1 MPPELLAIP
10 FGIAVGIL
18 LGLLGGGGS
27 ILAVPVL
34 VYVLGQEVRAAT
46 TESLIIVGT
55 TAAIATVA
63 HHRAGHVRWRPAL
76 VFAAAAAIGAFAG
89 TALNRLVD
97 PEAILASFAL
107 LLLAAAAAVVRRRD
121 EATLS
126 RSRGGGL
133 VKRALPVGFATGT
146 LTGFYGVGG
155 GFLIVPALAVLLGV
169 GFAEAIGTSLAV
181 IGLTSAAALVA
192 HLASG
197 SIDWPVTTSFTAA
210 AVIGALAGTRA
221 SDRVP
226 ARQLRFGFATL
237 LVGVAAFLLARN
249 ANGVL

>member
-1 MPPELLAIP
+1 VPAELLAIP

-46 TESLIIVGT
+46 TESLIIVGA
-55 TAAIATVA
+55 TAAIAAVA
-63 HHRAGHVRWRPAL
+63 HHRAGHVLWRPAL
-76 VFAAAAAIGAFAG
+76 IFSGAAGIGALAG

-107 LLLAAAAAVVRRRD
+107 LLLVAAAGVVRRRGD
-121 EATLS
+121 ATLS
-126 RSRGGGL
+126 RSRGGSL
-133 VKRALPVGFATGT
+133 VKRALPVGFATGA

-181 IGLTSAAALVA
+181 IALTSAAALVA

-197 SIDWPVTTSFTAA
+197 GIDWPITTSFTAA
-210 AVIGALAGTRA
+210 AVIGALAGARA

-226 ARQLRFGFATL
+226 TRELQFGFAAL
-237 LVGVAAFLLARN
+237 LVGVAAFLLAKN
-249 ANGVL
+249 AHGIL

>member
-34 VYVLGQEVRAAT
+34 VYILGQDVRAAT
-46 TESLIIVGT
+46 TESLVIVGV
-55 TAAIATVA
+55 TAAIAAVA
-63 HHRAGHVRWRPAL
+63 HHRARHVRWRPAL
-76 VFAAAAAIGAFAG
+76 VFSGAAAIGAFAG

-107 LLLAAAAAVVRRRD
+107 LLLAAAAGVVRRPGETAGFRC
-121 EATLS
+121 
-126 RSRGGGL
+126 RGSCL
-133 VKRALPVGFATGT
+133 LKRALPVGFATGA

-155 GFLIVPALAVLLGV
+155 GFLIVPALAVLIGV

-181 IGLTSAAALVA
+181 IALTSAAALVA

-197 SIDWPVTTSFTAA
+197 GVDWPVTASFTAA
-210 AVIGALAGTRA
+210 GVLGALAGTRA

-226 ARQLRFGFATL
+226 VRQLRFGFAAL
-237 LVGVAAFLLARN
+237 LVGVAAFLLAKN
-249 ANGVL
+249 AGGTL

>member
-1 MPPELLAIP
+1 VPPELLAIP

-46 TESLIIVGT
+46 TESLIIVGV
-55 TAAIATVA
+55 TAAIAAA

-76 VFAAAAAIGAFAG
+76 VFSAAAAIGALAG

-97 PEAILASFAL
+97 PEALLVSFAPL
-107 LLLAAAAAVVRRRD
+107 LLVAAAGVVRRRG
-121 EATLS
+121 ETPGF
-126 RSRGGGL
+126 RCQGGCL
-133 VKRALPVGFATGT
+133 VKRALPVGFTTGA

-155 GFLIVPALAVLLGV
+155 GFLIVPTLAVLLGV

-181 IGLTSAAALVA
+181 IALTSAAALVA

-197 SIDWPVTTSFTAA
+197 SIDWPVTASFTAA
-210 AVIGALAGTRA
+210 AIVGALAGTRA

-237 LVGVAAFLLARN
+237 LVGVAAFLLAKN
-249 ANGVL
+249 ATGVV

>member
-46 TESLIIVGT
+46 TESLIIVGA
-55 TAAIATVA
+55 TAAIAAVA

-76 VFAAAAAIGAFAG
+76 VFSGAAAIGALAG
-89 TALNRLVD
+89 TVLNRLVD
-97 PEAILASFAL
+97 PAAILASFAL
-107 LLLAAAAAVVRRRD
+107 LLLAAAAGVVLRRGEPD
-121 EATLS
+121 AS
-126 RSRGGGL
+126 RRPGSLLLR
-133 VKRALPVGFATGT
+133 RALPAGVATGA

-155 GFLIVPALAVLLGV
+155 GFLIVPALAVLVGV

-181 IGLTSAAALVA
+181 IALTSAAALAA

-197 SIDWPVTTSFTAA
+197 GIDWSVTASFTAA
-210 AVIGALAGTRA
+210 GVIGALAGTRA

-226 ARQLRFGFATL
+226 TSQLRFGFATL
-237 LVGVAAFLLARN
+237 LVGVAAFLLAKN
-249 ANGVL
+249 AGGAL

>member
-1 MPPELLAIP
+1 MPAELLAIP

-46 TESLIIVGT
+46 TESLIIVGV
-55 TAAIATVA
+55 TAAIAAGA
-63 HHRAGHVRWRPAL
+63 HHRAGHVRWRPAF
-76 VFAAAAAIGAFAG
+76 VFSSAAAIGAFAG

-97 PEAILASFAL
+97 PEALLASFAL
-107 LLLAAAAAVVRRRD
+107 LLLLAAAGVVRRRG
-121 EATLS
+121 ETPGF
-126 RSRGGGL
+126 RCQGGCL
-133 VKRALPVGFATGT
+133 VKRALPVGFTTGA

-155 GFLIVPALAVLLGV
+155 GFLIVPTLAVLLGV

-181 IGLTSAAALVA
+181 IALTSAAALVA

-197 SIDWPVTTSFTAA
+197 SIDWPVTASFTAA
-210 AVIGALAGTRA
+210 AVIGALVGTRA

-226 ARQLRFGFATL
+226 TRQLQFGFAAL
-237 LVGVAAFLLARN
+237 LVGVAAFLLAKN
-249 ANGVL
+249 ANGIL

>member
-46 TESLIIVGT
+46 TESLIIVGA
-55 TAAIATVA
+55 TAAIAAVA

-76 VFAAAAAIGAFAG
+76 VFSGAAAIGALAG

-107 LLLAAAAAVVRRRD
+107 LLLAAAAGIVPRRGETPGFRC
-121 EATLS
+121 
-126 RSRGGGL
+126 RGSCL
-133 VKRALPVGFATGT
+133 LKRALPVGLATGA

-155 GFLIVPALAVLLGV
+155 GFLIVPALAVLIGA

-181 IGLTSAAALVA
+181 IALTSAAALVA

-197 SIDWPVTTSFTAA
+197 GIDWPVTASFTSA

-226 ARQLRFGFATL
+226 TRQLRFGFATL
-237 LVGVAAFLLARN
+237 LVGVAAFLLAKT
-249 ANGVL
+249 AGGAL

>member
-1 MPPELLAIP
+1 MPAELLAVP

-46 TESLIIVGT
+46 TESLIIVGV
-55 TAAIATVA
+55 TAAIAAGA

-76 VFAAAAAIGAFAG
+76 VFSGAAAIGAFAG
-89 TALNRLVD
+89 TVLNRVVD

-107 LLLAAAAAVVRRRD
+107 LLLVAAAGVVRRRGD
-121 EATLS
+121 ATSS
-126 RSRGGGL
+126 RSRGGSL
-133 VKRALPVGFATGT
+133 VKRALPVGFATGV

-169 GFAEAIGTSLAV
+169 GFTEAIGTSLAV
-181 IGLTSAAALVA
+181 IALTSAAALVA

-197 SIDWPVTTSFTAA
+197 GINWPVTTSFTAA

-226 ARQLRFGFATL
+226 TRQLQFGFAAL
-237 LVGVAAFLLARN
+237 LVGVAAFLLAKN

>member
-1 MPPELLAIP
+1 MPTELLAIP

-34 VYVLGQEVRAAT
+34 VYLLGQEVRAAT
-46 TESLIIVGT
+46 TESLIIVGA
-55 TAAIATVA
+55 TAAIAAIA

-76 VFAAAAAIGAFAG
+76 VFSGAAAIGALAG
-89 TALNRLVD
+89 TVLNRIVD
-97 PEAILASFAL
+97 PAAILASFAV
-107 LLLAAAAAVVRRRD
+107 LLLAAAVGVVRQRGD
-121 EATLS
+121 APGF
-126 RSRGGGL
+126 RSRGSSL
-133 VKRALPVGFATGT
+133 LWRAVPAGFATGT

-155 GFLIVPALAVLLGV
+155 GFLIVPALAVLIGV

-181 IGLTSAAALVA
+181 IALTSAAALAA

-197 SIDWPVTTSFTAA
+197 GIDWPVTASFTAA
-210 AVIGALAGTRA
+210 GVIGALAGTRA

-226 ARQLRFGFATL
+226 TSQLRFGFATL
-237 LVGVAAFLLARN
+237 LVVVAALLIVKN
-249 ANGVL
+249 AGEAL

>member
-1 MPPELLAIP
+1 MPSELLAIP

-46 TESLIIVGT
+46 TESLVIVGA
-55 TAAIATVA
+55 TAAIAAVA

-76 VFAAAAAIGAFAG
+76 FFSAAAAIGAFAG
-89 TALNRLVD
+89 TGLNRLVD
-97 PEAILASFAL
+97 PAAILASFAL
-107 LLLAAAAAVVRRRD
+107 LLLVAAVGVLRRGPSP
-121 EATLS
+121 TGS
-126 RSRGGGL
+126 RPGNLLPSGL
-133 VKRALPVGFATGT
+133 LPVGFATGA

-155 GFLIVPALAVLLGV
+155 GFLIVPALAVLLGL

-181 IGLTSAAALVA
+181 IALTSAAALVA
-192 HLASG
+192 HLTSG
-197 SIDWPVTTSFTAA
+197 GIDWSLTATFTAA
-210 AVIGALAGTRA
+210 AVIGALAGARA

-226 ARQLRFGFATL
+226 ARRLQFGFATL
-237 LVGVAAFLLARN
+237 LIGVAAFLLAEN
-249 ANGVL
+249 ASTLL

>member
-46 TESLIIVGT
+46 TESLIIVGA
-55 TAAIATVA
+55 TAAIAAVA

-76 VFAAAAAIGAFAG
+76 VFSGAAAIGAFAG

-107 LLLAAAAAVVRRRD
+107 LLLVAAVGVVQRGHSH
-121 EATLS
+121 TSS
-126 RSRGGGL
+126 RPGNLLLR
-133 VKRALPVGFATGT
+133 RALPVGFATGA

-181 IGLTSAAALVA
+181 IAITSMAALVA

-197 SIDWPVTTSFTAA
+197 GIDWPVTASFTAA
-210 AVIGALAGTRA
+210 GVIGALAGTRG

-226 ARQLRFGFATL
+226 ADQLRFGFAAL
-237 LVGVAAFLLARN
+237 LVGVAAFLLAKN
-249 ANGVL
+249 AGGAF

>member
-1 MPPELLAIP
+1 MPPELLAVP

-46 TESLIIVGT
+46 TESLIIVGA
-55 TAAIATVA
+55 TAAIAAVA

-76 VFAAAAAIGAFAG
+76 VFSGAAAIGAFAG
-89 TALNRLVD
+89 TVLNRLVD

-107 LLLAAAAAVVRRRD
+107 LLLVAAGGVVRRGD
-121 EATLS
+121 AAS
-126 RSRGGGL
+126 SGPRGGSL
-133 VKRALPVGFATGT
+133 LKRALPVGFATGT

-155 GFLIVPALAVLLGV
+155 GFLIVPALVVLLGV
-169 GFAEAIGTSLAV
+169 GFTEAIGTSLAV
-181 IGLTSAAALVA
+181 IALTSAAALVA

-197 SIDWPVTTSFTAA
+197 GIDWPVTASFTAA
-210 AVIGALAGTRA
+210 AVVGALAGTRA

-226 ARQLRFGFATL
+226 ARQLQFGFATL
-237 LVGVAAFLLARN
+237 LVGVAAFLLAKN